1 MLNKKTCVPCKGG
14 IPPLTA
20 KEITPFLKELSSGW
34 GPIENKQ
41 IEKNYSFSTYLEGIV
56 FCNKVA
62 KLAEAEGH
70 HPFIHINYKEV
81 KIILFTH
88 KINGL
93 HENDFIVASKCDL
106 LI

>member
-14 IPPLTA
+14 IPPLTT
-20 KEITPFLKELSSGW
+20 KEIAPFLKELSEGW
-34 GPIENKQ
+34 KLIENKQ
-41 IEKNYSFSTYLEGIV
+41 IEKAYTFSTYLEGIA

-62 KLAEAEGH
+62 ELSEAEGH
-70 HPFIHINYKEV
+70 HPYIHINYKQI

-106 LI
+106 LL

>member
-20 KEITPFLKELSSGW
+20 KEITPFLKELSVGW
-34 GPIENKQ
+34 TLTENKQ
-41 IEKNYSFSTYLEGIV
+41 IEKTYTFSTYLEGIA

-62 KLAEAEGH
+62 ELSEVEGH
-70 HPFIHINYKEV
+70 HPFIHINYKQI